1 MPVDARGT
9 MLCVQA
15 HIVER
20 GAVRGPNRRAGRIN
34 NNIGKVRARGDIRRE
49 RAACIRDPASSAD
62 QASRCDPASD
72 RLPGQRRHAPV
83 RAQPRRPA
91 YLCGTAGTR

>member
-34 NNIGKVRARGDIRRE
+34 NNIGKVRARGDI
-49 RAACIRDPASSAD
+49 ANV
-62 QASRCDPASD
+62 
-72 RLPGQRRHAPV
+72 QRVILGPRFI
-83 RAQPRRPA
+83 RRPGEQRVIRRVTA
-91 YLCGTAGTR
+91 WSEVKENAALCERITIQHDLCGTAGAR